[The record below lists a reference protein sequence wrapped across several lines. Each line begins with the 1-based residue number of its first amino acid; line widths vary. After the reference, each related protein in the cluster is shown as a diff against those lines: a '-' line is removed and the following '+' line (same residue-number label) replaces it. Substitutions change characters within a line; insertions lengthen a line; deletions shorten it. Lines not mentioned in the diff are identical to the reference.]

1 MVLNL
6 CTLFMDVSVK
16 MIKLKKGAHIN
27 ETRIVVD
34 HSLLT
39 SQS

>member
-27 ETRIVVD
+27 KTLE
-34 HSLLT
+34 LLWIILF
-39 SQS
+39 